1 MAIHGYQV
9 FLAEFNDKVSHF
21 PYYSMMYYG
30 VIGMA
35 VYGSLVVVMTVVCI
49 VELQHGLSFRTI
61 FQMWGKYNSSN

>member
-49 VELQHGLSFRTI
+49 VE
-61 FQMWGKYNSSN
+61 